1 DGRVV
6 EGGVPLVVTAHGR
19 LQQRHGSPG
28 LIGAKAIL
36 AVDESMVPTG
46 LRHDTAQASVVERAV
61 LPTKRL
67 KAWLDQELRQLFPA
81 RRGNGLELLGH
92 EQLYGGYAAG
102 HLHPVLL

>member
-1 DGRVV
+1 
-6 EGGVPLVVTAHGR
+6 
-19 LQQRHGSPG
+19 
-28 LIGAKAIL
+28 
-36 AVDESMVPTG
+36 MVPTG

-102 HLHPVLL
+102 HLHPVLLSNQMRISCRPSSPQTFSPPRYPSTAPPCPVSVVD